1 MAASRNNVRPMRGA
15 PKRLSEIIRRGACDV
30 RTPPSLDP
38 IKRLLGIE
46 PISKEVLKREWA
58 TVAKH
63 ALSVRE
69 DEYLKNTFAFFGL
82 DPDDPGDW
90 RDLAANWAYVL
101 FGRSKPGRRIE
112 WTNERYWELIH
123 EVGRRRQR
131 SKAQLSDRAICED
144 SRMTKRARPIFGK
157 RKNREYEK
165 RWILRDLIDELIAKS
180 VLTRAEARDIV
191 IRAIEKYTG
200 DDKTRA

>member
-69 DEYLKNTFAFFGL
+69 DEYLKNTFAFFGF

-165 RWILRDLIDELIAKS
+165 RWNAHVQRNI
-180 VLTRAEARDIV
+180 
-191 IRAIEKYTG
+191 TG
-200 DDKTRA
+200 FYGI

>member
-1 MAASRNNVRPMRGA
+1 MAASRNNVRLMHGA

-90 RDLAANWAYVL
+90 RIWRPTGRMCFLGVQNPAAESS
-101 FGRSKPGRRIE
+101 GR
-112 WTNERYWELIH
+112 T
-123 EVGRRRQR
+123 
-131 SKAQLSDRAICED
+131 
-144 SRMTKRARPIFGK
+144 
-157 RKNREYEK
+157 
-165 RWILRDLIDELIAKS
+165 RD
-180 VLTRAEARDIV
+180 
-191 IRAIEKYTG
+191 TG
-200 DDKTRA
+200 N

>member
-112 WTNERYWELIH
+112 WTNE
-123 EVGRRRQR
+123 
-131 SKAQLSDRAICED
+131 
-144 SRMTKRARPIFGK
+144 
-157 RKNREYEK
+157 
-165 RWILRDLIDELIAKS
+165 
-180 VLTRAEARDIV
+180 
-191 IRAIEKYTG
+191 
-200 DDKTRA
+200 